1 MGITVVGA
9 GLAGCEAAYQITRF
23 GIPVTLIDMKPA
35 EMSPA
40 HRSADFAELV
50 CSNSLKADRVISACG
65 LLKEEMRRI
74 GSLSLEAAEAFRIP
88 AGGALAVDRDGFSGF
103 ITEKIRSNPLIHI
116 KAGRADS
123 IPAGDCVI
131 ISTGPLTSGLLFYSI
146 KQTIGA
152 EELYFYDAAA
162 PVIEYDS
169 INMNIAFRQSR
180 YQRGGDDYINCPMDE
195 AQYKNFIAELIAV
208 DKAEMHEFES
218 LKVFEGCMPIESM
231 ASRGEETL
239 RFGPMKPVGLLDP
252 ATGKRPYACIQ
263 LRQDNFAGTLYSP
276 VGFQTRLR
284 FKEQERVFRMI
295 PGLGSAEFVKYG
307 VMHRNTYIH
316 SPGVIDASYMA
327 VKVPGLYF
335 AGQITGVEGYVES
348 MASGMQAGIHAAIRY
363 QLSKTGYIL
372 PVTTMMGALSH
383 YISDT
388 GIKKFQPMN
397 ANFGILPSVT
407 ANSRISKED
416 KYTMMA
422 NRSLAEIDKYVE
434 YLNLLRT

>member
-9 GLAGCEAAYQITRF
+9 GLAGCEAAYQIARF
-23 GIPVTLIDMKPA
+23 GIPVTLIDMKPV

-40 HRSADFAELV
+40 HKSADFAELV

-74 GSLSLEAAEAFRIP
+74 GSLLLDAAQVNRIP
-88 AGGALAVDRDGFSGF
+88 AGGALAVDREGFSGF
-103 ITEKIRSNPLIHI
+103 ITQKIRSNPFIHI
-116 KAGRADS
+116 ETDRVDA
-123 IPAGDCVI
+123 IPADDCVI
-131 ISTGPLTSGLLFYSI
+131 IATGPLTSGLLFDSI
-146 KQTIGA
+146 RQTIGT

-162 PVIEYDS
+162 PVIESGS
-169 INMNIAFRQSR
+169 IDMDIAFRQSR

-195 AQYKNFIAELIAV
+195 SQYKIFISELVNA
-208 DKAEMHEFES
+208 DHADLHEFES

-231 ASRGEETL
+231 ASRGEDTL

-284 FKEQERVFRMI
+284 FKEQQRVFRMI
-295 PGLGSAEFVKYG
+295 PGLEKAEFVKFG

-316 SPGVIDASYMA
+316 SPGVIDATYMA
-327 VKVPGLYF
+327 VEAPGLYF

-348 MASGMQAGIHAAIRY
+348 MASGMLAGIHAAIRY
-363 QLSKTGYIL
+363 QRNETGYIL
-372 PVTTMMGALSH
+372 PATTMMGALSH
-383 YISDT
+383 YISDPAV
-388 GIKKFQPMN
+388 KRFQPMN

-407 ANSRISKED
+407 SKSRISKEE

-422 NRSLAEIDKYVE
+422 ERSLAEIDKYVE
-434 YLNLLRT
+434 YLNLKRT